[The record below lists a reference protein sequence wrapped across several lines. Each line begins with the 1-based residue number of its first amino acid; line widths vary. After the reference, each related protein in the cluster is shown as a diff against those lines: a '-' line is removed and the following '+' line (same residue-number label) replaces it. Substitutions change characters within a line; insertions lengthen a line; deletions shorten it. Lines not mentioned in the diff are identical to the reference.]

1 MPEPDRLAQSLLSK
15 LFAWGR
21 LMVSEQRAEQVI
33 GEISFGS
40 TPGLGYYALISAA
53 SLIASLGLVA
63 NSAAVV
69 IGAMLV
75 SPLMTPI
82 FGMALGMVRGDTPL
96 LARAFRAEF
105 GGVFL
110 AVAFGAV
117 FGALP
122 VVHGVTSEM
131 LSRTVP
137 TLLDLLVAVFAGL
150 AGTLAVLDERIS
162 PVLPGVAISTAIVP
176 PLSTCGLCL
185 AMGAFGGAYGAFLL
199 FVANFLAIMLVS
211 SLAFL
216 LTGLAGERGKL
227 PARQLASRLLY
238 TLLGFAVVTV
248 VLTYSLMA
256 MLEKRTRDKVIN
268 QVFTEATRK
277 APVTAL
283 VRTLHKEADGTLY
296 VLATV
301 RTPKVIKPNTVRNL
315 QKQIHQ
321 KLGIPV
327 HLVVRSA
334 LSKDI
339 SATGTTSEVV
349 DPSLDGI
356 FISKETAPYV
366 RRLQLSEQTLREMFA
381 QRPELLL
388 MDVDLFHLSGE
399 PVILASVQTPRAL
412 LASEIS
418 EFEDVI
424 RKRLKDPKL
433 RLLVQCQVPIDVTS
447 RGRILLGSAHFGKQR
462 EGAQEV
468 KELVRRGLTAGRRF
482 FVSNIDS
489 VWKKDHWL
497 VRAEVFGD
505 KVISSSRIRMV
516 EQQVGD
522 QVGKPVK
529 IQAWSRA
536 ELIVQDDRSMPMD
549 QFTREQLKLRKKQ
562 NSKK

>member
-1 MPEPDRLAQSLLSK
+1 MPPEDRLSQSLITK
-15 LFAWGR
+15 LLAWGR
-21 LMVSEQRAEQVI
+21 LMVSPERAQQVI

-96 LARAFRAEF
+96 LTRAFRAEF

-122 VVHGVTSEM
+122 VVPEVTSEM
-131 LSRTVP
+131 LSRTAP

-185 AMGAFGGAYGAFLL
+185 AMGAFSGAYGAFLL

-227 PARQLASRLLY
+227 PAKQLVRRLLY
-238 TLLGFAVVTV
+238 TGLGFVLVTV
-248 VLTYSLMA
+248 VLTYSLMT
-256 MLEKRTRDKVIN
+256 MLEKRNRDKVIE
-268 QVFTEATRK
+268 QVFAQAMAK

-301 RTPKVIKPNTVRNL
+301 RTPKVAKPNTVRKL
-315 QKQIHQ
+315 QKQISQ
-321 KLGIPV
+321 KLDIPV
-327 HLVVRSA
+327 HLVVRNA
-334 LSKDI
+334 ISKDI

-349 DPSLDGI
+349 APSLDGI
-356 FISKETAPYV
+356 FISSDTSPYI
-366 RRLQLSEQTLREMFA
+366 RRLQVSEQTLRELFA
-381 QRPELLL
+381 KRPELLL
-388 MDVDLFHLSGE
+388 MDVDMLDLAGE
-399 PVILASVQTPRAL
+399 PVVLASVQSPRIL
-412 LASEIS
+412 LAHEIS
-418 EFEDVI
+418 EFEDAI
-424 RKRLKDPKL
+424 RKRLKDPKV
-433 RLLVQCQVPIDVTS
+433 RLLVQVQVPTDVTS
-447 RGRILLGSAHFGKQR
+447 RGRILLGSAHFGEQDK
-462 EGAQEV
+462 GAQEV
-468 KELVRRGLTAGRRF
+468 KELVRRAITAGRKY
-482 FVSNIDS
+482 FVTNIDS
-489 VWKKDHWL
+489 AWQKDHWL
-497 VRAEVFGD
+497 VRAEVFGE
-505 KVISSSRIRMV
+505 KVISPARIRMV
-516 EQQVGD
+516 EAQVAD

-536 ELIVQDDRSMPMD
+536 ELIVQDDRAMPLD
-549 QFTREQLKLRKKQ
+549 QFTREQQKLRAEKAPKK
-562 NSKK
+562 